1 MRTEADL
8 SHRTPNSRALQ
19 YELPSSKKNLSYYTK
34 ARTSFTLDTT
44 HKGPQIKL
52 FCSELL
58 RQRWK
63 MIPYKSKV
71 PGEASIRTKTYV
83 LKFAIRKIISLLP
96 TYSTA
101 HHDHLQHR
109 TTQIR
114 PEKRKKIKYS
124 RLGMELCAKK
134 DHHEKLFTIWRCLNV
149 EGCSV
154 SLTSGAALGPGT
166 IEQEEEKNVFFWSV
180 AI

>member
-83 LKFAIRKIISLLP
+83 LKFAIRKIISLRP

-101 HHDHLQHR
+101 HHDHPTTPDYSDQARKEKKKSSIQDLGWSFAQRKTIMKNSLQ
-109 TTQIR
+109 
-114 PEKRKKIKYS
+114 
-124 RLGMELCAKK
+124 
-134 DHHEKLFTIWRCLNV
+134 
-149 EGCSV
+149 
-154 SLTSGAALGPGT
+154 SGDA
-166 IEQEEEKNVFFWSV
+166 WM
-180 AI
+180 